1 MPSSGRIRKI
11 LLAGA
16 GGFALLAGALLLAG
30 RWRWAAATREVRSRL
45 EASRLPLSPATFDPR
60 QLEGLP
66 EPVRHY
72 LRRALRAGQPIVTS
86 ARVSTEGRFLM
97 DAARGTW
104 APFEADQLF
113 VTRRA
118 GFDWDARIRMASAVP
133 VFVRDAYADGD
144 GRLRASV
151 LGVLTVADQRGT
163 RDLAEGELLRYLA
176 EACWFPTALL
186 PGQGVRWEAIDTTRA
201 RATLRDGTTTVW
213 SEFRFGPDGL
223 VASVY
228 TPARP
233 RTVGAANVPT
243 PWQGRWTAWSMRNGM
258 RVPSEGEVEWLL
270 PEGPL
275 VYWKGRIRK
284 VSYEFAA
291 GL

>member
-1 MPSSGRIRKI
+1 MTSSGGTRKI
-11 LLAGA
+11 FPAGA
-16 GGFALLAGALLLAG
+16 GGVVLLAVALLVAG
-30 RWRWAAATREVRSRL
+30 RRRWSAATREVRARL
-45 EASRLPLSPATFDPR
+45 EASRLPVSPATFDPR

-66 EPVRHY
+66 EPVRRY
-72 LRRALRAGQPIVTS
+72 FQRVLKAGQPLVTS
-86 ARVSTEGRFLM
+86 ARISTEGLFLM
-97 DAARGTW
+97 NAAEGTW
-104 APFEADQLF
+104 APFVADQLF
-113 VTRRA
+113 VSRRV

-133 VFVRDAYADGD
+133 VFVRDAYAGGE

-151 LGVLTVADQRGT
+151 LGVFTVADQRGT
-163 RDLAEGELLRYLA
+163 PELAEGELLRYLA

-186 PGQGVRWEAIDTTRA
+186 PSQGVRWEGIDTARA
-201 RATLRDGTTTVW
+201 RATLTDGTTTVW

-233 RTVGAANVPT
+233 RTVGTANVPT
-243 PWQGRWTAWSMRNGM
+243 PWQGRWTAWAMRNGM

-284 VSYEFAA
+284 VSYDFAA
-291 GL
+291 GF